1 MSSKKV
7 KALRKQVYGE
17 YSRKTRS
24 YKVIPHILIRKDED
38 GNSYK
43 IRRDSRVNTGLRRRY
58 LELKKSHNDNIIVT
72 L

>member
-17 YSRKTRS
+17 YSHKTRS